1 MPDYVIVGGGVYGC
15 GVAWQLARRGA
26 EVALLEARRIAS
38 GASGGSGKRGVRAN
52 GRDLRELPLMGLAY
66 AAWPTLHDELG
77 APTGYEQ
84 TGHLLLIERDW
95 DHRAASA
102 RAWLQVQKGIPTHLV
117 ERDQLHA
124 MEPHLSDL
132 MIAALHCPVDG
143 VADHTATTRA
153 LADAARRLGAEIR
166 EGVMVSELERR
177 DDRVMAVLTT
187 QEERVPVRNTLLLL
201 SNTHVPEF
209 VKTQLDIT
217 LPVWWRLPQVVFTEP
232 VDPNPVRHLIGHAH
246 RTLAMKQGPGGGV
259 MISGGW
265 SGRWNPETDRGETR
279 SDQVAGNLAEAV
291 AVYPSLAGV
300 RVQHAAADRLESQ
313 AVDEIPIIDKLPG
326 ATNLLVA
333 TGWSGHGWAIA
344 PAVTRLLADWALT
357 GERPDL
363 LRPFGYDR
371 F

>member
-26 EVALLEARRIAS
+26 EVLLLEARQIAG
-38 GASGGSGKRGVRAN
+38 GASGGLGKRGVRAN
-52 GRDLRELPLMGLAY
+52 GRDHRELPLMRLAY
-66 AAWPTLHDELG
+66 AIWPALEGEIG
-77 APTGYEQ
+77 AYTGYEQ
-84 TGHLLLIERDW
+84 TGHLLLIERERDY
-95 DHRAASA
+95 RTASA
-102 RAWLQVQKGIPTHLV
+102 RAWLQVRKGIPCRLV
-117 ERDQLHA
+117 EGDELHA
-124 MEPHLSDL
+124 MEPHLADQV
-132 MIAALHCPVDG
+132 IAALHCPLDG

-153 LADAARRLGAEIR
+153 FADAARRLGAEIR
-166 EGVMVSELERR
+166 EGVAVSGLERR
-177 DDRVMAVLTT
+177 GDRVTAVLADH
-187 QEERVPVRNTLLLL
+187 EERVPVGNTLLLL
-201 SNTHVPEF
+201 SNTHVPKF
-209 VKTQLDIT
+209 VMTQLSIT

-232 VDPNPVRHLIGHAH
+232 VAPTPVRHLIGHAH
-246 RTLAMKQGPGGGV
+246 RTLAMKKGPNGSV

-265 SGRWNPETDRGETR
+265 SGRWNWETERGETR

-313 AVDEIPIIDKLPG
+313 AVDAIPIIDKLPG
-326 ATNLLVA
+326 SNNVIVA

-344 PAVTRLLADWALT
+344 PAVTQLLADWAFT

-363 LRPFGYDR
+363 LCVFGYDR